1 MSRISKLIKKFFIK
15 LGILDENKWFK
26 LSTFDISQ
34 DDPNKEWKLA
44 KAKLEALDDND
55 IFEIIEKVI
64 DTKTAKGLYSL
75 SDLFL
80 AWELEEYWPELSF
93 EKKALLINLINAKFY
108 EGIDSN
114 KFSWVKK
121 RLEKMDLLQLLY
133 IYSAALDNTLKLFIA
148 NNFNNIMLILNL
160 IMKEG
165 KCYFNLKKNL
175 IKNILKFNSDNIA
188 QIIIDFYEGNFY

>member
-1 MSRISKLIKKFFIK
+1 
-15 LGILDENKWFK
+15 
-26 LSTFDISQ
+26 
-34 DDPNKEWKLA
+34 
-44 KAKLEALDDND
+44 
-55 IFEIIEKVI
+55 
-64 DTKTAKGLYSL
+64 
-75 SDLFL
+75 
-80 AWELEEYWPELSF
+80 
-93 EKKALLINLINAKFY
+93 
-108 EGIDSN
+108 
-114 KFSWVKK
+114 
-121 RLEKMDLLQLLY
+121 MDLLQLLY

>member
-93 EKKALLINLINAKFY
+93 EKKHF
-108 EGIDSN
+108 
-114 KFSWVKK
+114 
-121 RLEKMDLLQLLY
+121 
-133 IYSAALDNTLKLFIA
+133 
-148 NNFNNIMLILNL
+148 
-160 IMKEG
+160 
-165 KCYFNLKKNL
+165 
-175 IKNILKFNSDNIA
+175 
-188 QIIIDFYEGNFY
+188 